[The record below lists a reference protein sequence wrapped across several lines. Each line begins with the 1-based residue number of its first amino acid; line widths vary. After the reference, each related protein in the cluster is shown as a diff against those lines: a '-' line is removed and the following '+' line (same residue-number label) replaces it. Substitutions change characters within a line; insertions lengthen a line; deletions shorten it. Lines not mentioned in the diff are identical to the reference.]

1 MLSKLKK
8 YKYILLLLLA
18 LFFLPVKSVNADSS
32 SIEYNSDNINVSYFN
47 SHHNAFLM
55 YDNNSNTYL
64 SFALFRTSNG
74 EGSNPRFY
82 VVKEDENYIYI
93 SGRSNQYFYNCTAV
107 CNYNISTG
115 TTGSVVSSVNYA
127 GSTSD
132 SNSNNGSYKIDK
144 NRYSFVYK
152 GDNTKIYTDETCSV
166 ENTESSFFFGI
177 KEISPFHVEYREDSQ
192 SFYVVTDFMDFKTCM
207 YTYTGYYNTKGLQT
221 AFYPD
226 TYENYNWTLMD
237 KECSSYENE
246 DGTNDWR
253 YAQEILSYGEYYFC
267 LRNHDTK
274 THEIYCIKITGNSS
288 SIKKYNEDTLK
299 FDEIEKTDYEQKN
312 YLPSDN
318 TSAENQNFYVKYDNN
333 VATIYSNYLA
343 EDDVYKYDCLFSKDY
358 INYSDDITKEYSDS
372 KIEGYSSY
380 CRFVKD
386 IYENGTYYFR
396 LRKIEKRSGSII
408 SANVYTVVVDGIS
421 VNVIGDENT
430 TIDFYK
436 NTNTMQYFRK
446 TLGIVFYPVEMMFD
460 FFNRLENIQTQE
472 PVITVPDIKE
482 PFTDT
487 VFIKGFTFSLNDV
500 LENENIA
507 YVYNIYLYFTDFILY
522 SLLFVFFMKIFKTYA
537 HFDGGVS

>member
-8 YKYILLLLLA
+8 YKYILLLLVV
-18 LFFLPVKSVNADSS
+18 FIFLPAQIVNATSTCDLSS
-32 SIEYNSDNINVSYFN
+32 LTDAQKETIAKCWQYAVENCSSANI
-47 SHHNAFLM
+47 
-55 YDNNSNTYL
+55 DIDNSNYFIVYSELNNICNVYIINKSKNTLREL
-64 SFALFRTSNG
+64 SY
-74 EGSNPRFY
+74 E
-82 VVKEDENYIYI
+82 
-93 SGRSNQYFYNCTAV
+93 
-107 CNYNISTG
+107 TG
-115 TTGSVVSSVNYA
+115 TDKKDWFNYFVGFTCPLGGSPSVFWNGYNASNIISSPATRNPVVIA
-127 GSTSD
+127 
-132 SNSNNGSYKIDK
+132 NNVYTTNNAYKQISRSYKDVPFL
-144 NRYSFVYK
+144 N
-152 GDNTKIYTDETCSV
+152 DEPV
-166 ENTESSFFFGI
+166 V
-177 KEISPFHVEYREDSQ
+177 SPFHVEYREESQ
-192 SFYVVTDFMDFKTCM
+192 SFFVVTDFMDFKTCM

-237 KECSSYENE
+237 KECSNYENE

-267 LRNHDTK
+267 WRNHDTK
-274 THEIYCIKITGNSS
+274 THDIYCIKITGSSS
-288 SIKKYNEDTLK
+288 SIEKYNEDTFK

-318 TSAENQNFYVKYDNN
+318 TGAENQNFYVKYDNN

-343 EDDVYKYDCLFSKDY
+343 EDDTYKYDCLFSKDY

-396 LRKIEKRSGSII
+396 LRKIEKSSGSII

-472 PVITVPDIKE
+472 PTITVPDIKE

-522 SLLFVFFMKIFKTYA
+522 SLLFVFFMKIFKTYS